1 MTQRRPNPQQTNTTR
16 SRADGISLAPIL
28 FFVSVVN
35 SCLAVFML
43 LPALI
48 DYLDGSQDYVAFL
61 ACALG
66 TLFVGAGLAI
76 ATNDKQQRISQN
88 ETLLLLPITWA
99 IACLVCALP
108 LMLSDL
114 HLSFTDA
121 VFEAV
126 SGLTNSGSTVIVGL
140 DAAPRGVLFWRFL
153 LMWIGGFGVVT
164 IAVLALPF
172 LRIGGLQLFSLDL
185 SPSSAK
191 FVPRMVEVVTQIGL
205 IYAALTVLCATAYWL
220 AGMTPFDAIGHA
232 MSTLAT
238 GGFSSHDSGLGF
250 FNSPAIE
257 WIAVLFMAVGAMPF
271 GLYIVALYG
280 RPEALYRDQQ
290 VRLFL
295 GIILGATL
303 LIMLWR
309 LAHADIG
316 LLQAL
321 REAAFVTVAT
331 ITTSGFSG
339 YDYAAW
345 GGFVESLAFLLMLI
359 GGCTGS
365 TVGGIKVFRLHV
377 MIQSLRAQIHR
388 QIFPHGTFRVTFNG
402 ETLSDAVRAGVATYI
417 FVYLLL
423 LAFLCVAISATGL
436 PFAESLGAAA
446 TALGNVGPGL
456 GPNSGPCCTFRDV
469 PDAAKWLMSFGMLAG
484 RLEILILIIPLSRF
498 FWRN

>member
-1 MTQRRPNPQQTNTTR
+1 MNRRRFPTNHNTPR
-16 SRADGISLAPIL
+16 SRAEGISLAPIL

-35 SCLAVFML
+35 SCLGVFML

-48 DYLDGSQDYVAFL
+48 DYLDGSRDYAAFL
-61 ACALG
+61 VCALG

-76 ATNDKQQRISQN
+76 ATNDKQQRINQN
-88 ETLLLLPITWA
+88 ETLLLLPITWV

-108 LMLSDL
+108 FMLSDL
-114 HLSFTDA
+114 HLSLADA

-126 SGLTNSGSTVIVGL
+126 SGLTNTGSTVIAGL
-140 DAAPRGVLFWRFL
+140 DDAPRGVLFWRFL

-205 IYAALTVLCATAYWL
+205 IYAALTALCAVCYWL
-220 AGMTPFDAIGHA
+220 AGMSSFDAIGHA
-232 MSTLAT
+232 MTSLAT
-238 GGFSSHDSGLGF
+238 GGYSSHDAGIGF

-257 WIAVLFMAVGAMPF
+257 WIAVVFMTLGAMPF
-271 GLYIVALYG
+271 GLYIVAIHG

-295 GIILGATL
+295 GIILASML
-303 LIMLWR
+303 LITAWR
-309 LAHADIG
+309 MVHFDIG

-321 REAAFVTVAT
+321 REGAFVTVAT
-331 ITTSGFSG
+331 ITTTGFTG
-339 YDYAAW
+339 YDYSSW
-345 GGFVESLAFLLMLI
+345 GGFTESLAFLLMLI

-365 TVGGIKVFRLHV
+365 TVGGIKVFRVYIML
-377 MIQSLRAQIHR
+377 QSLRAQIHR

-402 ETLSDAVRAGVATYI
+402 ETISDAVRVGVATYF
-417 FVYLLL
+417 FVYLLM
-423 LAFLCVAISATGL
+423 LAFLCLAISATGL
-436 PFAESLGAAA
+436 PFSESLGAAA
-446 TALGNVGPGL
+446 TSLGNVGPGL
-456 GPNSGPCCTFRDV
+456 GPNSGPCCTFKEF
-469 PDAAKWLMSFGMLAG
+469 PDTAKWLMSFGMLAG